1 MRTSENKVQSF
12 GTIIAD
18 SSKAIENVE
27 NNLQQFTTFI
37 RTADQTVSTISN
49 AVVKVKEIE
58 HSILQLDAQVTLV
71 CKEFDMRIEKCQQHA
86 TTIQRVLT
94 SISSNS
100 DSVLEKVLAMDAE
113 TGDENTIKHRSELI
127 AILHSNT
134 NAISQMFLKFLE
146 I

>member
-1 MRTSENKVQSF
+1 MKMPQSKVQSF
-12 GTIIAD
+12 DSIIAD
-18 SSKAIENVE
+18 SNKAIENVE
-27 NNLQQFTTFI
+27 NTLQQFTTLI
-37 RTADQTVSTISN
+37 STADQTVSTISN

-58 HSILQLDAQVTLV
+58 YSILQLDAQITLV

-100 DSVLEKVLAMDAE
+100 DAVLEKVLTIDAQ

-127 AILHSNT
+127 AILHNNT
-134 NAISQMFLKFLE
+134 SAIAQMFLKFLE

>member
-1 MRTSENKVQSF
+1 MKTPETKVQSF
-12 GTIIAD
+12 DAIIAD
-18 SSKAIENVE
+18 SNKAIENVE
-27 NNLQQFTTFI
+27 NTLQQFTTLI
-37 RTADQTVSTISN
+37 STAEQTVATISN

-58 HSILQLDAQVTLV
+58 HNIIQLDTQVTLV

-100 DSVLEKVLAMDAE
+100 DAVLEKVLAMDAE
-113 TGDENTIKHRSELI
+113 TADENTIKHRSELI
-127 AILHSNT
+127 AILHNNT

-146 I
+146 V